1 MPQDG
6 EQSVDEILRS
16 IKKVI
21 IRDDRHPS
29 GGDAPMP
36 RQTEPARHDVG
47 AQDAEW
53 HKRDRADARG
63 DDRAMAEFASEEP
76 ARRND
81 FARDGRE
88 AEGDA
93 PLIESAARDAIGESL
108 AALSG
113 LSATPPSTNGSANNA
128 LEDMI
133 REMLRP
139 MLKQWLDSNLP
150 EIVERIVQ
158 REVRRITGRS

>member
-29 GGDAPMP
+29 GGDAPMS
-36 RQTEPARHDVG
+36 RRAEPARHDAG
-47 AQDAEW
+47 AQDADW
-53 HKRDRADARG
+53 HERDRADARG
-63 DDRAMAEFASEEP
+63 DHRAMTEFASEET
-76 ARRND
+76 ARRDD

-88 AEGDA
+88 ADGDA
-93 PLIESAARDAIGESL
+93 PLIENAARDAIGESL

-113 LSATPPSTNGSANNA
+113 LSATPPSASGPPNNA
-128 LEDMI
+128 LEEMI

-139 MLKQWLDSNLP
+139 MLKQWLDDNLP

>member
-36 RQTEPARHDVG
+36 RRNEPARHDAG
-47 AQDAEW
+47 AQDADW
-53 HKRDRADARG
+53 HERDRAD
-63 DDRAMAEFASEEP
+63 RAASNDMP
-76 ARRND
+76 DD
-81 FARDGRE
+81 FAQDGRE
-88 AEGDA
+88 ADGDA
-93 PLIESAARDAIGESL
+93 PLIENAARDAIGESL

-113 LSATPPSTNGSANNA
+113 LSATPPSANGPPNNA
-128 LEDMI
+128 LEEMI

-139 MLKQWLDSNLP
+139 MLKQWLDDNLP